1 MRKRKETTLVPAPI
15 DPSQLQLLDVPA
27 TARLLSVGR
36 TSVYALIKKGD
47 LPAVKVNS
55 STRIPLVSIQQLI
68 EKQQQA
74 S

>member
-1 MRKRKETTLVPAPI
+1 MRKRKITTPDPASI
-15 DPSQLQLLDVPA
+15 DPSRLQLLDVPA

-36 TSVYALIKKGD
+36 TSIYALIKKGD

-55 STRIPLVSIQQLI
+55 SIRIPLVSIQALI